1 MIDTRVLPPPA
12 KDFDTAKRRYVE
24 FYGSV
29 AVMNT
34 YLKIAVFCL
43 CLATVGL
50 TILQIKT
57 IQLFRNVRPVVIR
70 INELGRAEAVS
81 FGSLD
86 YKPQPAEMKYFLIRF
101 TQQHYG
107 RIRATVREDY
117 AQSLFFLDGRL
128 ADALIDDNRRSK
140 VIETF
145 LTDQSDEVEVR
156 VTSVALE
163 DLRTAPYRAT
173 VDFEKVFYSASNR
186 AERRREKH
194 TANVVFSFRD
204 HVPNELIPVNPLGF
218 VITYFREDEAF

>member
-86 YKPQPAEMKYFLIRF
+86 YKPQPR
-101 TQQHYG
+101 G
-107 RIRATVREDY
+107 
-117 AQSLFFLDGRL
+117 
-128 ADALIDDNRRSK
+128 
-140 VIETF
+140 
-145 LTDQSDEVEVR
+145 DEVLPHPFHPATLWANSR
-156 VTSVALE
+156 HRARGLRAIALLPGWALSGCA
-163 DLRTAPYRAT
+163 D
-173 VDFEKVFYSASNR
+173 
-186 AERRREKH
+186 RR
-194 TANVVFSFRD
+194 
-204 HVPNELIPVNPLGF
+204 
-218 VITYFREDEAF
+218 